1 MSDRDGALDA
11 GGDPP
16 YAWFRLA
23 ISLLVTTIGGVGLW
37 SVVVALPAVEAE
49 FQVAR
54 ADAVLPYTLLM
65 VGFAIGGILMGRL
78 ADRFGVLPP
87 LVGGTVMLALG
98 YILAGQAQSL
108 WQFALAHGVLIGLLG
123 SSATFGPMIADIS
136 RWFTRHRGIAVAI
149 CACGSYMAGTIWPPI
164 AQHFIDTAGW
174 RLTHVGIGLFCLVT
188 ILPLTLLLRRRA
200 PAPVILPAGA
210 GIASSSMSASP
221 RLSPG
226 QSPGLSPR
234 LLQGLLVAA
243 GIFCCI
249 AMAMPQVHIVAL
261 CADLGFDSARGAQM
275 LSLMLATG
283 IVSRLFFGW
292 LADRIGPLWTLLT
305 SSGLQALSLLLFL
318 PFDGLAP
325 LFIVSALFGLAQGGI
340 VPTYAMI
347 VREYFPVSEAG
358 ARIGLVLSATLV
370 GMAIGGWMSGAIFD
384 LTLSYE
390 AAFLNGFA
398 WNLANIAIALFF
410 LLRLGG
416 GRRALAPA

>member
-1 MSDRDGALDA
+1 MSDRDGALRMQE
-11 GGDPP
+11 GDPP

-54 ADAVLPYTLLM
+54 ADAALPYTLLM
-65 VGFAIGGILMGRL
+65 VGFAVGGILMGRL

-87 LVGGTVMLALG
+87 LVGGTCMLALG

-136 RWFTRHRGIAVAI
+136 RWFTKHRGIAVAI
-149 CACGSYMAGTIWPPI
+149 CACGSYMAGTVWPPI
-164 AQHFIDTAGW
+164 AQHFIDSVGW
-174 RLTHVGIGLFCLVT
+174 RMTHVGIGLFCLVT

-200 PAPVILPAGA
+200 PEPVVRPAMATSGLSSGAAPGPAHGL
-210 GIASSSMSASP
+210 SP
-221 RLSPG
+221 SLSPG
-226 QSPGLSPR
+226 

-243 GIFCCI
+243 GVLCCV

-261 CADLGFDSARGAQM
+261 CADLGFGSARGAQM

-283 IVSRLFFGW
+283 IISRLFFGW

-347 VREYFPVSEAG
+347 VREYFPASEAG

-370 GMAIGGWMSGAIFD
+370 GMAIGGWMSGAIYD

-398 WNLANIAIALFF
+398 WNLANIAIALFL

-416 GRRALAPA
+416 GRRAMAPA

>member
-1 MSDRDGALDA
+1 MSDRADALHP

-54 ADAVLPYTLLM
+54 ADAALPYTLLM
-65 VGFAIGGILMGRL
+65 VGFAAGGILMGRL

-87 LVGGTVMLALG
+87 LVGGTCMLALG
-98 YILAGQAQSL
+98 YILAGQAQTL

-136 RWFTRHRGIAVAI
+136 RWFTKHRGIAVAV
-149 CACGSYMAGTIWPPI
+149 CACGSYMAGTVWPPI
-164 AQHFIDTAGW
+164 AQYFIDAVGW
-174 RLTHVGIGLFCLVT
+174 RTTHVGIGLFCLVT

-200 PAPVILPAGA
+200 PEPVVTQVPAG
-210 GIASSSMSASP
+210 GPMVTV
-221 RLSPG
+221 SPG
-226 QSPGLSPR
+226 ISPR
-234 LLQGLLVAA
+234 LLQGLLVIA
-243 GIFCCI
+243 GVLCCV

-261 CADLGFDSARGAQM
+261 CADLGFGSARGAQM

-292 LADRIGPLWTLLT
+292 LADRIGALWTLLT

-347 VREYFPVSEAG
+347 VRDYFPASEAG
-358 ARIGLVLSATLV
+358 ARIGLVLSATLL
-370 GMAIGGWMSGAIFD
+370 GMAVGGWMSGAIYD

-416 GRRALAPA
+416 GRRAAAPA

>member
-1 MSDRDGALDA
+1 MSDRADALHPE
-11 GGDPP
+11 GDPP

-54 ADAVLPYTLLM
+54 ADAALPYTLLM
-65 VGFAIGGILMGRL
+65 VGFAVGGILMGRL

-87 LVGGTVMLALG
+87 LVGGTFMLALG

-108 WQFALAHGVLIGLLG
+108 WQFALAHGLLIGLLG

-136 RWFTRHRGIAVAI
+136 RWFTKHRGIAVAI
-149 CACGSYMAGTIWPPI
+149 CACGSYMAGTVWPP
-164 AQHFIDTAGW
+164 AVQYFIDSVGW
-174 RLTHVGIGLFCLVT
+174 RMTHVGIGLFCLVT

-200 PAPVILPAGA
+200 PEPVLRPVPAGGPTVA
-210 GIASSSMSASP
+210 AV
-221 RLSPG
+221 SPG
-226 QSPGLSPR
+226 ISPR

-243 GIFCCI
+243 GLLCCI

-261 CADLGFDSARGAQM
+261 CADLGFGSARGAQM

-283 IVSRLFFGW
+283 IISRLFFGW

-318 PFDGLAP
+318 PFDGLVP

-347 VREYFPVSEAG
+347 VREYFPAAQAG

-370 GMAIGGWMSGAIFD
+370 GMAIGGWMSGAIYD

-416 GRRALAPA
+416 GRRVVAPA

>member
-1 MSDRDGALDA
+1 MSDRDGALRLQE
-11 GGDPP
+11 GDPP

-54 ADAVLPYTLLM
+54 ADAALPYTLLM
-65 VGFAIGGILMGRL
+65 VGFAVGGILMGRL

-87 LVGGTVMLALG
+87 LVGGTCMLALG

-149 CACGSYMAGTIWPPI
+149 CACGSYLAGTVWPPI
-164 AQHFIDTAGW
+164 VQHFIDSAGW
-174 RLTHVGIGLFCLVT
+174 RMTHVGIGLFCLVT

-200 PAPVILPAGA
+200 PEPVVRPVAAGA
-210 GIASSSMSASP
+210 PALAV
-221 RLSPG
+221 
-226 QSPGLSPR
+226 SPGLSPG
-234 LLQGLLVAA
+234 LLQALLVVA
-243 GIFCCI
+243 GVLCCV

-261 CADLGFDSARGAQM
+261 CADLGFGSARGAQM

-283 IVSRLFFGW
+283 IISRLFFGW

-347 VREYFPVSEAG
+347 VREYFPASEAG

-370 GMAIGGWMSGAIFD
+370 GMAIGGWMSGAIYD

-398 WNLANIAIALFF
+398 WNLANIAIALFL

-416 GRRALAPA
+416 QRRMVTA

>member
-1 MSDRDGALDA
+1 MSDRADALHPE
-11 GGDPP
+11 GDPP

-54 ADAVLPYTLLM
+54 ADAALPYTLLM
-65 VGFAIGGILMGRL
+65 VGFAVGGILMGRL

-87 LVGGTVMLALG
+87 LVGGTCMLALG
-98 YILAGQAQSL
+98 YILAGQAQTL

-136 RWFTRHRGIAVAI
+136 RWFTKHRGIAVAI
-149 CACGSYMAGTIWPPI
+149 CACGSYMAGTVWPPI
-164 AQHFIDTAGW
+164 AQHFIETVGW
-174 RLTHVGIGLFCLVT
+174 RTTHVGIGLFCLVT

-200 PAPVILPAGA
+200 PEPVVRPIPAGDPTVA
-210 GIASSSMSASP
+210 V
-221 RLSPG
+221 SPG
-226 QSPGLSPR
+226 ISPR

-243 GIFCCI
+243 GVLCCV

-261 CADLGFDSARGAQM
+261 CADLGFGSARGAQM

-283 IVSRLFFGW
+283 IISRLFFGW

-347 VREYFPVSEAG
+347 VREYFPASEAG
-358 ARIGLVLSATLV
+358 ARIGLVLSATLL
-370 GMAIGGWMSGAIFD
+370 GMAVGGWMSGAIYD

-410 LLRLGG
+410 LFRLGG
-416 GRRALAPA
+416 GRRAAAPA